1 MAAAPSLAQ
10 QVTAGTN
17 PLPFAL
23 ALVALGAV
31 MLAFPRAAV
40 PLAVLI
46 VLGALLADRQA
57 LAAFNAFQAQKG
69 H

>member
-1 MAAAPSLAQ
+1 MADSQGQTLTQ
-10 QVTAGTN
+10 TVFAGTN
-17 PLPFAL
+17 PLPFAV

-46 VLGALLADRQA
+46 VLVALIHDQKS
-57 LAAFNAFQAQKG
+57 LAAFQAWQKG
-69 H
+69 S